1 MHLIAEKD
9 GNLYSY
15 TENIW
20 TGKKELTL
28 NGVALEKR
36 NREVFAVN
44 RDGAE
49 ELITVKGN
57 FLMGVTLVEGDGK
70 NIVLVQNKWYEWVLI
85 VLPLLGIG
93 VGLFGGA
100 IGSVLSVL
108 FCLLCAGINA
118 TILRSNVKFGLKIA
132 GCIFMALVMNLAWFL
147 IYAAIAGGLFEFFSG
162 KLSMMKKRV
171 LLGRE
176 PVILCKLWILCKNRR
191 QSLKST

>member
-57 FLMGVTLVEGDGK
+57 FLMGVTLVEGDGN
-70 NIVLVQNKWYEWVLI
+70 NIVLAQNKWYEWVLI
-85 VLPLLGIG
+85 VLPLLGLG
-93 VGLFGGA
+93 VGILGGA

-132 GCIFMALVMNLAWFL
+132 GCIFMAVVMNLAWFL
-147 IYAAIAGGLFEFFSG
+147 IYGAIVGGITKIFFG
-162 KLSMMKKRV
+162 
-171 LLGRE
+171 
-176 PVILCKLWILCKNRR
+176 
-191 QSLKST
+191 

>member
-57 FLMGVTLVEGDGK
+57 FLMGVTLVEGDGN

-85 VLPLLGIG
+85 VLPLLGLG
-93 VGLFGGA
+93 VGIFGGA
-100 IGSVLSVL
+100 IGGVLSVL

-147 IYAAIAGGLFEFFSG
+147 IYAAIAGGLFEFFFG
-162 KLSMMKKRV
+162 
-171 LLGRE
+171 
-176 PVILCKLWILCKNRR
+176 
-191 QSLKST
+191 